1 VAFNVQ
7 WRSLHLIKRT
17 CRMSVNLT
25 EYDEHYWLI
34 LLQVVTVEQVFGGT
48 APQRIFS
55 EADTDG
61 VI

>member
-1 VAFNVQ
+1 
-7 WRSLHLIKRT
+7 
-17 CRMSVNLT
+17 MSVNLT